1 MRELKFR
8 AWSKD
13 TGCWCGAFSIHKSGM
28 TSDMINAKID
38 KDSGLAISD
47 AHWDENDLEV
57 MQYIGL
63 KDRDGKEIYE
73 GDILS
78 QYYCDMLPQHFGEE
92 LKFDQGN
99 HIGEVIYAKDC
110 FRINDTTNQHLHNIF
125 KDCTI
130 IGNIYEDKGL
140 L

>member
-1 MRELKFR
+1 MRAIKFR
-8 AWSKD
+8 AWVEREKRMSNVKYMSLVNVIP
-13 TGCWCGAFSIHKSGM
+13 GI
-28 TSDMINAKID
+28 
-38 KDSGLAISD
+38 
-47 AHWDENDLEV
+47 
-57 MQYIGL
+57 MQYTGL

-110 FRINDTTNQHLHNIF
+110 FRINDTTNQHLHKIF